1 MSSRSTTKHPWRWL
15 PGLVTVSA
23 LLVLALPLVAL
34 ARGGGGEHYTSGRD
48 RNNGGGGGDGLPFWL
63 IFDLIRLIFLYPKV
77 TVPLLII
84 GGGAYWLYK
93 RNLHPD
99 ATTRRALDQREAEV
113 RTEVSGRDVQGWV
126 NALKLKDPSFQLEP
140 TLEKV
145 RWLFIELQKSW
156 FRRDMTPVRPFLSDA
171 TWQRFNV
178 QLGLMQAQG
187 VRDALADMKVL
198 DVQLIGLH
206 QTPWYDSIHVR
217 VRASIRDTDVPANQ
231 TDAQAMAAASKVAP
245 ETFTEV
251 WTFVRKPGAQTR
263 IGEDLFQGK
272 CPNCGAPYKGGA
284 SNTCEFCNAVVN
296 SGNYDWT
303 LSEITQGV
311 EHVRHHK
318 QVDGLMQA
326 RADDPALNLEML
338 EDRASLLFWKWI
350 DAQSRNE
357 TQRLTKVANAD
368 ALTKLNAELGQ
379 LAKQGRRRVF
389 LECAVGAVDV
399 RALEVHP
406 ESFDEAQVEIR
417 WSARMG
423 IGPANEKPPSLPT
436 VPQRW
441 VFTLLRRHGAKTNTD
456 TGMSTDR
463 CPQCNAPTTNSAANT
478 CEFCGTVLGNG
489 ERDWVLASALP
500 FESWNVHHAQRTSRN
515 AARYQEARRS
525 ERGTVAPP
533 PVDVGGH
540 GNGDGVG
547 DGDRVVTDVKERERL
562 LYMMAAIAAADG
574 EVSNAERRL
583 LKLCAERW
591 SVSWANVE
599 MALNAGPQLFERLV
613 PRGSPEA
620 EVFLRHIVEM
630 ALVDGR
636 IDRKERK
643 MLQIAAQHLGLEEKL
658 PALIGD
664 H

>member
-1 MSSRSTTKHPWRWL
+1 MPSCPPTKRHWQWS
-15 PGLVTVSA
+15 PGLRTVLA

-48 RNNGGGGGDGLPFWL
+48 RGGGGGGDGLPLWL
-63 IFDLIRLIFLYPKV
+63 LFDLVRMIFLYPKV
-77 TVPLLII
+77 TLPLLLV
-84 GGGAYWLYK
+84 GGGLYWLYK
-93 RNLHPD
+93 RNLHPT

-113 RTEVSGRDVQGWV
+113 RTEVSSRDVQGWV
-126 NALKLKDPSFQLEP
+126 NALKLKDPSFELQP
-140 TLEKV
+140 TLDKV
-145 RWLFIELQKSW
+145 RWLFLELQKSW

-178 QLGLMQAQG
+178 QLELMRAQG
-187 VRDALADMKVL
+187 VRDALADMEVQ

-206 QTPWYDSIHVR
+206 QTNWYDSIHVR
-217 VRASIRDTDVPANQ
+217 VRASIRDTDVPADQ
-231 TDAQAMAAASKVAP
+231 TDAQAMAAAKKVAA
-245 ETFTEV
+245 ESFTEV

-284 SNTCEFCNAVVN
+284 SNTCGFCDAVVN

-303 LSEITQGV
+303 LAEITQGV

-357 TQRLTKVANAD
+357 TKRLSKVANAEAITRLSSELD
-368 ALTKLNAELGQ
+368 ELG
-379 LAKQGRRRVF
+379 KRGRRRVF

-406 ESFDEAQVEIR
+406 GSFDEAQVEIR

-423 IGPANEKPPSLPT
+423 IGPVNERPPSLPT

-441 VFTLLRRHGAKTNTD
+441 VFTLVRRHGAKTNTD

-463 CPQCNAPTTNSAANT
+463 CPQCNAPTTNTGANT

-500 FESWNVHHAQRTSRN
+500 FESWNVRQDQRHS
-515 AARYQEARRS
+515 AASARHQQARAE
-525 ERGTVAPP
+525 ERGAVVAPAE
-533 PVDVGGH
+533 
-540 GNGDGVG
+540 
-547 DGDRVVTDVKERERL
+547 GDRVMTDQKERERL
-562 LYMMAAIAAADG
+562 LYMMASIAASDG
-574 EVSNAERRL
+574 DVSNAERKL

-643 MLQIAAQHLGLEEKL
+643 MLEIAAQHLGLESRL
-658 PALIGD
+658 PELLGD

>member
-1 MSSRSTTKHPWRWL
+1 MPSCPPTKRPWRWL
-15 PGLVTVSA
+15 PGLLTVST
-23 LLVLALPLVAL
+23 LLLLALPLVAL

-48 RNNGGGGGDGLPFWL
+48 RGGGGGGGGGDGLPLWL
-63 IFDLIRLIFLYPKV
+63 LFDLVRFIFLYPKV
-77 TVPLLII
+77 SIPLLVI
-84 GGGAYWLYK
+84 GGGIYWLYR

-126 NALKLKDPSFQLEP
+126 NALKLKDPSFELQP
-140 TLEKV
+140 TLDKV
-145 RWLFIELQKSW
+145 RWLFLELQQAW

-178 QLGLMQAQG
+178 QLALMQAQG
-187 VRDALADMKVL
+187 VRDALADIRVL

-206 QTPWYDSIHVR
+206 QSNWYDSIHVR
-217 VRASIRDTDVPANQ
+217 VRASIRDTDVAADQ
-231 TDAQAMAAASKVAP
+231 TDAQAMAAASRVAP
-245 ETFTEV
+245 EAFTEV

-272 CPNCGAPYKGGA
+272 CPNCGAPYNGGA

-311 EHVRHHK
+311 EYVRHHK
-318 QVDGLMQA
+318 QVDGLLQA
-326 RADDPALNLEML
+326 RAEDPALNLEMM

-350 DAQSRNE
+350 DAQSRDE
-357 TQRLTKVANAD
+357 TARLSKVANAE
-368 ALTKLNAELGQ
+368 ALTALGAELTE
-379 LAKQGRRRVF
+379 LRKRGRRRVF

-423 IGPANEKPPSLPT
+423 VGPVNERPPSLPT

-441 VFTLLRRHGAKTNTD
+441 VFTLRRRHGAKTNTD

-463 CPQCNAPTTNSAANT
+463 CPQCNAPLTNSAANT
-478 CEFCGTVLGNG
+478 CEFCGTVLGTG

-500 FESWNVHHAQRTSRN
+500 FESWNVHHAQRHSAN
-515 AARYQEARRS
+515 VARYQQARD
-525 ERGTVAPP
+525 EDRGGFVPP
-533 PVDVGGH
+533 PMA
-540 GNGDGVG
+540 G
-547 DGDRVVTDVKERERL
+547 DGDHVMTDVKERERL
-562 LYMMAAIAAADG
+562 LYMMASIAAADG
-574 EVSNAERRL
+574 EVSAAERRL

-591 SVSWANVE
+591 SVPWANVE
-599 MALNAGPQLFERLV
+599 MALNAGPQLFERLM

-636 IDRKERK
+636 IDRKERR
-643 MLQIAAQHLGLEEKL
+643 MLEIAAQHLGLESRL
-658 PALIGD
+658 AAMIGD
-664 H
+664 R

>member
-1 MSSRSTTKHPWRWL
+1 MSSRPTTKRPWRWL
-15 PGLVTVSA
+15 PGLLTVCT
-23 LLVLALPLVAL
+23 LLALALPLVAL

-48 RNNGGGGGDGLPFWL
+48 RGGGGGGGGDGLPLWL
-63 IFDLIRLIFLYPKV
+63 IFELFRFVFLYPKV
-77 TVPLLII
+77 SIPLLLI
-84 GGGAYWLYK
+84 GGGLYWLYR

-113 RTEVSGRDVQGWV
+113 RTQVSGRDVQGWV
-126 NALKLKDPSFQLEP
+126 NALKLKDPSFELQP
-140 TLEKV
+140 TLDKV
-145 RWLFIELQKSW
+145 RWLFLELQKAW
-156 FRRDMTPVRPFLSDA
+156 FLRDMTPVRPFLSDA

-178 QLGLMQAQG
+178 QLALMQAQG
-187 VRDALADMKVL
+187 VRDALDDIQVL

-206 QTPWYDSIHVR
+206 QTNWYDSIHVR
-217 VRASIRDTDVPANQ
+217 VRASIRDTDVPANH
-231 TDAQAMAAASKVAP
+231 TDGQARAAASKVAP
-245 ETFTEV
+245 EAFTEV

-272 CPNCGAPYKGGA
+272 CPNCGAPYNGGA
-284 SNTCEFCNAVVN
+284 ANTCEFCNAVVN

-311 EHVRHHK
+311 EHTRHHK

-357 TQRLTKVANAD
+357 PQRLSKVATAD
-368 ALTKLNAELGQ
+368 ALTTLGGELTE
-379 LAKQGRRRVF
+379 LSKRGRRRVF

-399 RALEVHP
+399 RALEVQP
-406 ESFDEAQVEIR
+406 QSFDEAQVEIR

-423 IGPANEKPPSLPT
+423 VGPVNERPPSLPT

-441 VFTLLRRHGAKTNTD
+441 VFTLKRRHGAKTNTD

-463 CPQCNAPTTNSAANT
+463 CPQCNAPLTNSAANT
-478 CEFCGTVLGNG
+478 CEFCGTLLGNG
-489 ERDWVLASALP
+489 ERDWVLSSALP
-500 FESWNVHHAQRTSRN
+500 FESWNVHHAQRSAAR
-515 AARYQEARRS
+515 AARYQQARQAD
-525 ERGTVAPP
+525 RGGAPP
-533 PVDVGGH
+533 PIE
-540 GNGDGVG
+540 GDG

-574 EVSNAERRL
+574 EVSAAERRL

-591 SVSWANVE
+591 SVAWPNVE

-643 MLQIAAQHLGLEEKL
+643 MLEIAAQHLGLSERL
-658 PALIGD
+658 PSLLGER
-664 H
+664 

>member
-1 MSSRSTTKHPWRWL
+1 MPSCPPTKRPWRWL
-15 PGLVTVSA
+15 PGLLTVST

-48 RNNGGGGGDGLPFWL
+48 RGGGGGGGDGLPLWL
-63 IFDLIRLIFLYPKV
+63 LFDLIRLIFLYPKV
-77 TVPLLII
+77 TLPLLLL
-84 GGGAYWLYK
+84 GGVAYWFYK
-93 RNLHPD
+93 RNLHPT
-99 ATTRRALDQREAEV
+99 ATTQRALDQREAEV

-126 NALKLKDPSFQLEP
+126 NALKLKDPSFELQP
-140 TLEKV
+140 TLDKV
-145 RWLFIELQKSW
+145 RWLFLELQKSW
-156 FRRDMTPVRPFLSDA
+156 FRRDMAPVRPFLSDA

-178 QLGLMQAQG
+178 QLQLMKAQG
-187 VRDALADMKVL
+187 VRDALADMNVQ

-206 QTPWYDSIHVR
+206 QTAWYDSIHVR
-217 VRASIRDTDVPANQ
+217 VRASIRDTDVPADQ
-231 TDAQAMAAASKVAP
+231 TDAQAMAAAKKVAA
-245 ETFTEV
+245 ESFTEV

-326 RADDPALNLEML
+326 RTDDPALNLEML

-357 TQRLTKVANAD
+357 TKRLSKVANAD
-368 ALTKLNAELGQ
+368 VITRLEGELTELS
-379 LAKQGRRRVF
+379 KRDRRRVF

-423 IGPANEKPPSLPT
+423 VGPANQRPPSLPT

-441 VFTLLRRHGAKTNTD
+441 VFTLVRRHGAQTNTD
-456 TGMSTDR
+456 TGMATDR
-463 CPQCNAPTTNSAANT
+463 CPQCNAPLTDSAANT

-500 FESWNVHHAQRTSRN
+500 FESWNVQHAQRHS
-515 AARYQEARRS
+515 AAVARHRQARQE
-525 ERGTVAPP
+525 ERGAVVAP
-533 PVDVGGH
+533 VE
-540 GNGDGVG
+540 
-547 DGDRVVTDVKERERL
+547 GDRVMTDAKERERL
-562 LYMMAAIAAADG
+562 LYMMASIAAADG

-591 SVSWANVE
+591 SVSWPNVE

-643 MLQIAAQHLGLEEKL
+643 MLQIAAQHLGLEAQL
-658 PALIGD
+658 PAMLGD

>member
-1 MSSRSTTKHPWRWL
+1 MPSCPPTKRPWQWSPGPSTVL
-15 PGLVTVSA
+15 A

-48 RNNGGGGGDGLPFWL
+48 RSSGGGGGDGLPLWL
-63 IFDLIRLIFLYPKV
+63 LFDLVRMIFLYPKV
-77 TVPLLII
+77 TLPLLLI
-84 GGGAYWLYK
+84 GGALYWIYK
-93 RNLHPD
+93 RNLHPT
-99 ATTRRALDQREAEV
+99 ATTQRALDQREAEA
-113 RTEVSGRDVQGWV
+113 RTEVSGRDVQGWT
-126 NALKLKDPSFQLEP
+126 NALKLKDPSFELQP
-140 TLEKV
+140 TLDKV
-145 RWLFIELQKSW
+145 RWLFLELQKSW

-178 QLGLMQAQG
+178 QLQLMKAQG
-187 VRDALADMKVL
+187 VRDALADIQVQ

-206 QTPWYDSIHVR
+206 QTAWYDSIHVR
-217 VRASIRDTDVPANQ
+217 VRASIRDTDVPADQ
-231 TDAQAMAAASKVAP
+231 TDAQAMAAAKKVAA
-245 ETFTEV
+245 ESFTEV

-303 LSEITQGV
+303 LAEITQGV

-357 TQRLTKVANAD
+357 TQRLSKVANAEVITR
-368 ALTKLNAELGQ
+368 LSSELEELG
-379 LAKQGRRRVF
+379 KRGRRRVF

-423 IGPANEKPPSLPT
+423 IGPVNERPPSLPT

-441 VFTLLRRHGAKTNTD
+441 VFTLVRRHGAKTNTD

-463 CPQCNAPTTNSAANT
+463 CPQCNAPLTTSGANT

-500 FESWNVHHAQRTSRN
+500 FESWNVRQDQRHS
-515 AARYQEARRS
+515 AASVRRQQAR
-525 ERGTVAPP
+525 EETRGAVVAPT
-533 PVDVGGH
+533 
-540 GNGDGVG
+540 
-547 DGDRVVTDVKERERL
+547 DGDRVMTDQKERERL
-562 LYMMAAIAAADG
+562 LYMMASIAAADG

-643 MLQIAAQHLGLEEKL
+643 MLEIAAQHLGLESRL
-658 PALIGD
+658 PALLGD

>member
-1 MSSRSTTKHPWRWL
+1 MPSCPPTKRPWRWL
-15 PGLVTVSA
+15 PGLLTVSA
-23 LLVLALPLVAL
+23 LLLLALPLVAL

-48 RNNGGGGGDGLPFWL
+48 RGGGGGGGGDGLPLWL
-63 IFDLIRLIFLYPKV
+63 LFDLVRFVFLYPKV
-77 TVPLLII
+77 SIPLLVI
-84 GGGAYWLYK
+84 GGGIYWLYR

-99 ATTRRALDQREAEV
+99 ATTRRALDQREAEA

-126 NALKLKDPSFQLEP
+126 NALKLKDPSFELQP
-140 TLEKV
+140 TLAKV
-145 RWLFIELQKSW
+145 RWLFLELQQAW

-178 QLGLMQAQG
+178 QLALMQAQG
-187 VRDALADMKVL
+187 VRDALADIQVL

-206 QTPWYDSIHVR
+206 QSNWYDSIHVR
-217 VRASIRDTDVPANQ
+217 VRASIRDTDVAADQ
-231 TDAQAMAAASKVAP
+231 TDAQAMAAASRVAP
-245 ETFTEV
+245 EAFTEV

-272 CPNCGAPYKGGA
+272 CPNCGAPYNGGA

-311 EHVRHHK
+311 EYVRHHK

-326 RADDPALNLEML
+326 RAEDPALNLEML

-350 DAQSRNE
+350 DAQSRDE
-357 TQRLTKVANAD
+357 TARLSKVANAEAIS
-368 ALTKLNAELGQ
+368 ALGAELTE
-379 LAKQGRRRVF
+379 LRKRGRRRVF

-423 IGPANEKPPSLPT
+423 VGPANERPPSLPT

-441 VFTLLRRHGAKTNTD
+441 VFTLRRRHGAKTNTD

-463 CPQCNAPTTNSAANT
+463 CPQCNAPLTNSAANT

-500 FESWNVHHAQRTSRN
+500 FESWNVHHAQRRS
-515 AARYQEARRS
+515 ADVARYQQAR
-525 ERGTVAPP
+525 EEDRGGFAPP
-533 PVDVGGH
+533 PVA
-540 GNGDGVG
+540 G
-547 DGDRVVTDVKERERL
+547 DGDHVMTDVKERERL
-562 LYMMAAIAAADG
+562 LYMMASIAAADG
-574 EVSNAERRL
+574 EVSAAERRL

-591 SVSWANVE
+591 SVPWANVE
-599 MALNAGPQLFERLV
+599 MALNAGPQLFERLM

-636 IDRKERK
+636 IDRKERR
-643 MLQIAAQHLGLEEKL
+643 MLEIAAQHLGLESRL
-658 PALIGD
+658 AAMIGD
-664 H
+664 R

>member
-1 MSSRSTTKHPWRWL
+1 MPSCPPTKRPWQWS
-15 PGLVTVSA
+15 PGLRTVLA

-48 RNNGGGGGDGLPFWL
+48 RGGGGGGDGLPLWL
-63 IFDLIRLIFLYPKV
+63 LFDLVRMIFLYPKV
-77 TVPLLII
+77 TLPLLLI
-84 GGGAYWLYK
+84 GGVLYWLYK
-93 RNLHPD
+93 RNLHPT
-99 ATTRRALDQREAEV
+99 ATTQRALDQREAEV
-113 RTEVSGRDVQGWV
+113 RTQVSGRDVQGWV
-126 NALKLKDPSFQLEP
+126 NALKLKDPSFEIQP
-140 TLEKV
+140 TLDKV
-145 RWLFIELQKSW
+145 RWLFLELQKSW

-178 QLGLMQAQG
+178 QLQLMKAQG
-187 VRDALADMKVL
+187 VRDALADINVE

-206 QTPWYDSIHVR
+206 QTNWYDSIHVR
-217 VRASIRDTDVPANQ
+217 VRASIRDTDVPADQ
-231 TDAQAMAAASKVAP
+231 TDAQAMAAAKKVAA
-245 ETFTEV
+245 ESFTEV

-303 LSEITQGV
+303 LAEITQGV

-357 TQRLTKVANAD
+357 TQRLSKVANAEVITR
-368 ALTKLNAELGQ
+368 LSSELEELG
-379 LAKQGRRRVF
+379 KRGRRRVF

-399 RALEVHP
+399 RALEVNP
-406 ESFDEAQVEIR
+406 GSLDEAQVEIR

-423 IGPANEKPPSLPT
+423 IGPVNERPPSLPT

-441 VFTLLRRHGAKTNTD
+441 VFTLVRRHGAKTNTD

-463 CPQCNAPTTNSAANT
+463 CPQCNAPTTNSGANT

-500 FESWNVHHAQRTSRN
+500 FESWNVRQDQRHS
-515 AARYQEARRS
+515 AASARRQQAR
-525 ERGTVAPP
+525 EETRGAVVAP
-533 PVDVGGH
+533 VE
-540 GNGDGVG
+540 
-547 DGDRVVTDVKERERL
+547 GDRVMTDQKERERL
-562 LYMMAAIAAADG
+562 LYMMASIAAADG

-643 MLQIAAQHLGLEEKL
+643 MLEIAAQHLGLESRL
-658 PALIGD
+658 PAMLGD